1 MTDTIAITAP
11 SPTVRS
17 AVELEQVSVAFS
29 RRVLHDVSL
38 RVADGE
44 TVAVVGESGTGKSTL
59 LRLIL
64 GLQAPDS
71 GRVTVMGTDINRAST
86 SDRGALRTRIGMV
99 FQGAALFDSLST
111 FENVAFA
118 LREHGSLSESEIR
131 ARVRETLTLLD
142 LDPDEVSGTLPAQLS
157 GGMRK
162 RVGIARAVAPRPQLL
177 LYDEPTAGLD
187 PLTSETVTALMQRLQ
202 QELHVTSVVVSHD
215 IRAMLRIADRIALL
229 HDGAFAFLG
238 DADAMRSSSEAYT
251 RAFLAAA

>member
-1 MTDTIAITAP
+1 MALDH
-11 SPTVRS
+11 
-17 AVELEQVSVAFS
+17 VSVAYA
-29 RRVLHDVSL
+29 RPVLQDVSL
-38 RVADGE
+38 HVGDAE

-64 GLQAPDS
+64 ALQPPDH
-71 GRVTVMGTDINRAST
+71 GVVRVMGADINRV
-86 SDRGALRTRIGMV
+86 GVPELRAIRAQIGMV
-99 FQGAALFDSLST
+99 FQGAALFDSLTT

-118 LREHGSLSESEIR
+118 LREHGTLSDTEIR
-131 ARVRETLTLLD
+131 TRVRETLELLD
-142 LDPDEVSGTLPAQLS
+142 LDPDEVSATLPAQLS

-162 RVGIARAVAPRPQLL
+162 RVGIARAVAPRPKLL

-202 QELHVTSVVVSHD
+202 KELRVTSVIVSHD

-238 DADAMRSSSEAYT
+238 DADAMRSSAEPYT
-251 RAFLAAA
+251 RMFMAAA